1 MYYIGPVV
9 TWFVRQRINQVRMMI
24 DNPLDSQW
32 NTFRYLITNAMNT
45 EWGFQY
51 EYDSIESYEDF
62 KNRVPIQDYDSLK
75 PYINRIIN
83 GEQNV
88 LWSSPITWFAK
99 SSGTTNDVSKFIPV
113 TKESLEDCH
122 YKGSIDLLTMYCNSH
137 ESTNIFS
144 GKGLILGGSHEVN
157 QLNGNSSYGDLSA
170 VLLQNMSFI
179 AQLYRTPDLS
189 IALMSDWEKK
199 IEQLAQATK
208 NENVTNI
215 SGVPT
220 WIIILIKRLFDLT
233 GKKSLKEVWPGLELY
248 IHGGVSFTP
257 YKNQFKA
264 LIQSDEVKYLETYNA
279 SEGFFAFTDDIN
291 EKGMVLHTNAGILYE
306 FIPQSDWYVEDPK
319 TVMLNEVKLH
329 ENYAL
334 VISTNAGLWRY
345 KVGDTVRFI
354 SLNPYRLEVTGRVK
368 HFINAFGE
376 EVIVDNADKAIANTC
391 IDTHAKV
398 TEYTVAPVYLS
409 INNKGCHEWFIEFET
424 LPNDM
429 AKFTHILDSEL
440 RKINSDYDAKRTKDI
455 ALSEPIINILPH
467 NTFYNWLKLKGKLGG
482 QHKVPRLS
490 NNRIYVEEIIS
501 LVESV

>member
-45 EWGFQY
+45 EWGFEY
-51 EYDSIESYEDF
+51 EYDSIETYEDF

-88 LWSSPITWFAK
+88 LWSSPVTWFAK

-220 WIIILIKRLFDLT
+220 WIIILIKRL
-233 GKKSLKEVWPGLELY
+233 
-248 IHGGVSFTP
+248 
-257 YKNQFKA
+257 
-264 LIQSDEVKYLETYNA
+264 
-279 SEGFFAFTDDIN
+279 
-291 EKGMVLHTNAGILYE
+291 
-306 FIPQSDWYVEDPK
+306 
-319 TVMLNEVKLH
+319 
-329 ENYAL
+329 
-334 VISTNAGLWRY
+334 
-345 KVGDTVRFI
+345 
-354 SLNPYRLEVTGRVK
+354 K
-368 HFINAFGE
+368 H
-376 EVIVDNADKAIANTC
+376 
-391 IDTHAKV
+391 
-398 TEYTVAPVYLS
+398 P
-409 INNKGCHEWFIEFET
+409 
-424 LPNDM
+424 
-429 AKFTHILDSEL
+429 L
-440 RKINSDYDAKRTKDI
+440 R
-455 ALSEPIINILPH
+455 
-467 NTFYNWLKLKGKLGG
+467 
-482 QHKVPRLS
+482 
-490 NNRIYVEEIIS
+490 
-501 LVESV
+501 